1 LEKRTVPRHIGIIM
15 DGNGR
20 WAEIRGLPRFEG
32 HKMGAARVR
41 EITEAAKEI
50 GVDVLSIYAFS
61 LENWMRPED
70 EVDVIMGLLE
80 ANLKKESLNFMK
92 GGIRFRVIGNRDR
105 LPQNIREIIE
115 TTEKM
120 TEDNSG
126 FTLQCALSYGGRDEI
141 VRAVKRAISLKLKPE
156 EITEDRINELLDT
169 AGTSDPDLIIR
180 TSGEQRL
187 SNFLLWQSAY
197 SEFYFTGTL
206 WPDFTKEEFMDAIH
220 EYQMRDRRF
229 GRVIH
234 DLSIKGRGRGRGVL
248 GV

>member
-1 LEKRTVPRHIGIIM
+1 LEKRNVPRHVGIIM

-32 HKMGAARVR
+32 HKMGAERVR
-41 EITEAAKEI
+41 ETVKAAKEI
-50 GVDVLSIYAFS
+50 GIEVLSLYAFS

-70 EVDVIMGLLE
+70 EVNVIMGLLE
-80 ANLKKESLNFMK
+80 ANLKKEALNFMK

-105 LPQNIREIIE
+105 LSENIREIVE

-126 FTLQCALSYGGRDEI
+126 FILQCALSYGGRDEI

-156 EITEDRINELLDT
+156 DITEELINEFLDT
-169 AGTSDPDLIIR
+169 AGTPDPDLIIR

-187 SNFLLWQSAY
+187 SNFFLWQSAY
-197 SEFYFTGTL
+197 SEFYFTDTL

-229 GRVIH
+229 GRVVH
-234 DLSIKGRGRGRGVL
+234 DLSIWG
-248 GV
+248 

>member
-1 LEKRTVPRHIGIIM
+1 LGKNVPKHIGIIM

-20 WAEIRGLPRFEG
+20 WAKIRGLPRFEG

-41 EITEAAKEI
+41 EIIEAAKEI
-50 GVDVLSIYAFS
+50 GIEVLSLYAFS
-61 LENWMRPED
+61 LENWMRPGD
-70 EVDVIMGLLE
+70 EVDVIMYLFE
-80 ANLKKESLNFMK
+80 SNLKEEALNLMK
-92 GGIRFRVIGNRDR
+92 SGVRFKVIGNRDR
-105 LPQNIREIIE
+105 LTENIREIIE

-120 TEDNSG
+120 TENNKG
-126 FTLQCALSYGGRDEI
+126 FVLQCALSYGGRDEI

-156 EITEDRINELLDT
+156 EITEERINEFLDT

-197 SEFYFTGTL
+197 SELYFTSTL
-206 WPDFTKEEFMDAIH
+206 WPDFTREEFMHAIH
-220 EYQMRDRRF
+220 EYQIRDRRF
-229 GRVIH
+229 GRIVH
-234 DLSIKGRGRGRGVL
+234 NLTACGGGVL